1 MHQQL
6 GVVTDDPGCAVSK
19 LRTAR
24 TAGPERQRRREALD
38 AARQRYKRLSDSGK
52 RRLLDELELLTGYH
66 RKSLL
71 RLLNRRPSAEP
82 ETGVDGADDPSKR
95 EPHHRRRY
103 GPEAA
108 AALVPLWEASDRL
121 CGKRLKALLPLL
133 VESLEHHGHLSLDPV
148 VREQL
153 LAMRSATIDR
163 LLAPIRK
170 VSGSNNWRRPPRAY
184 SAVRR
189 RVPVRTFRGWEDHH
203 EPGWLEI
210 DLVAHCGGRMQ
221 GPFLW
226 TLVATDIAT
235 GWSESVPILVRD
247 GAVVLTAL
255 QLIRRQLPFPLRGID
270 ADNDPVFMNSL
281 MEAWC
286 DRPGHQIVLTRSRAY
301 QSNDQAWVEQ
311 KNGMLVRRVVGYQ
324 RLEGLEAAQ
333 VMGELYGAL
342 RLFTNLFQPSF
353 KLKTSERQGARIKR
367 QHHPPRTPL
376 QRLIKSGALAQEQT
390 EALRDL
396 QRSTDPVALLGTI
409 RRCQGQ
415 LAVLASGEQASGD
428 PSAQAERD
436 LAAENRSLEI
446 FLGGLQTLWHS
457 SQPRRRKPKPRTGK
471 RSRPDPFE
479 PDVALIEQWLQ
490 AEPLIRAKTLM
501 ERLIAHNPERY
512 GECHLRTLQWR
523 LRGYRLQQIELEMKQ
538 ALAAPFPEKE
548 REEQSKEPVLP
559 GVNKNG

>member
-1 MHQQL
+1 MPS
-6 GVVTDDPGCAVSK
+6 GAAAGRREVGA
-19 LRTAR
+19 
-24 TAGPERQRRREALD
+24 AGPDPQRRRAAME
-38 AARQRYKRLSDSGK
+38 AARQRYGGLSAAGK
-52 RRLLDELELLTGYH
+52 RRLLDELEAITGYH

-71 RLLNRRPSAEP
+71 RLLHRKAAAPAESEGP
-82 ETGVDGADDPSKR
+82 VDLAALK
-95 EPHHRRRY
+95 PHPRRRY

-121 CGKRLKALLPLL
+121 CGKRLAALLPLL
-133 VESLEHHGHLSLDPV
+133 VESLEQHGHLNLEPA
-148 VREQL
+148 VREQV
-153 LAMRSATIDR
+153 LAMSSATIDR

-170 VSGSNNWRRPPRAY
+170 TSAANNWRRPPRAY

-189 RVPVRTFRGWEDHH
+189 RVPVRTFKGWSNHR

-226 TLVATDIAT
+226 TLMATDIAT
-235 GWSESVPILVRD
+235 GWSESLPILVRD

-333 VMGELYGAL
+333 VLGELYGAL

-353 KLKTSERQGARIKR
+353 KLKSSERDGGRIKR

-376 QRLIKSGALAQEQT
+376 QRLLAIGVLS
-390 EALRDL
+390 EATAEPWREL
-396 QRSTDPVALLGTI
+396 QRRSDPVALLTTI

-415 LAVLASGEQASGD
+415 LAVLASGEQSSALQASRTD
-428 PSAQAERD
+428 RD
-436 LAAENRSLEI
+436 LAAENRSLEV
-446 FLGGLQTLWHS
+446 FLGGLQTLWQTN
-457 SQPRRRKPKPRTGK
+457 QPRRRKPRPRTG
-471 RSRPDPFE
+471 RRTRPDPFAA
-479 PDVALIEQWLQ
+479 DVERIEQWLQ
-490 AEPLIRAKTLM
+490 AEPQLQAKTLL
-501 ERLIAHNPERY
+501 ERLIRLSPERY
-512 GECHLRTLQWR
+512 GASHLRTLQRR
-523 LRGYRLQQIELEMKQ
+523 LRGYRLQWIENEMATLVADMPPSLQ
-538 ALAAPFPEKE
+538 AAQSEEK
-548 REEQSKEPVLP
+548 PVLP
-559 GVNKNG
+559 GVN

>member
-1 MHQQL
+1 MPS
-6 GVVTDDPGCAVSK
+6 GAAAGRREVGA
-19 LRTAR
+19 
-24 TAGPERQRRREALD
+24 AGPDPQRRRAAME
-38 AARQRYKRLSDSGK
+38 AARQRYGGLSAAGK
-52 RRLLDELELLTGYH
+52 RRLLDELEAITGYH

-71 RLLNRRPSAEP
+71 RLLHRKAAAPAESEGP
-82 ETGVDGADDPSKR
+82 VDLAALK
-95 EPHHRRRY
+95 PHPRRRY

-121 CGKRLKALLPLL
+121 CGKRLAALLPLL
-133 VESLEHHGHLSLDPV
+133 VESLEQHGHLNLEPA
-148 VREQL
+148 VREQV
-153 LAMRSATIDR
+153 LAMSSATIDR
-163 LLAPIRK
+163 LLAPIRTA
-170 VSGSNNWRRPPRAY
+170 SAANNWRRPPRAY

-189 RVPVRTFRGWEDHH
+189 RVPVRTFKGWSDHR

-235 GWSESVPILVRD
+235 GWSESLPILVRD

-333 VMGELYGAL
+333 VLGELYGAL

-353 KLKTSERQGARIKR
+353 KLKSSERDGGRIKR

-376 QRLIKSGALAQEQT
+376 QRLLAIGVLS
-390 EALRDL
+390 EATAEPWREL
-396 QRSTDPVALLGTI
+396 QRRSDPVALLTTI

-415 LAVLASGEQASGD
+415 LAVLASGEQSSALQASRTD
-428 PSAQAERD
+428 RD
-436 LAAENRSLEI
+436 LAAENRSLEV
-446 FLGGLQTLWHS
+446 FLGGLQTLWQTN
-457 SQPRRRKPKPRTGK
+457 QPRRRKPRPRTG
-471 RSRPDPFE
+471 RRTRPDPFAA
-479 PDVALIEQWLQ
+479 DVERIEQWLQ
-490 AEPLIRAKTLM
+490 AEPQLQAKTLL
-501 ERLIAHNPERY
+501 ERLIRLSPERY
-512 GECHLRTLQWR
+512 GASHLRTLQRR
-523 LRGYRLQQIELEMKQ
+523 LRGYRLQWIENEMATLVADMPPSLQ
-538 ALAAPFPEKE
+538 AAQSEEK
-548 REEQSKEPVLP
+548 PVLP
-559 GVNKNG
+559 GVN

>member
-1 MHQQL
+1 MPS
-6 GVVTDDPGCAVSK
+6 GAAAWRREGGA
-19 LRTAR
+19 
-24 TAGPERQRRREALD
+24 AGPDPQRRRAALE
-38 AARQRYKRLSDSGK
+38 AARQRYGGLSAAGK
-52 RRLLDELELLTGYH
+52 RRLLDELQGITGYH

-71 RLLNRRPSAEP
+71 RLLNRKVSAAAVA
-82 ETGVDGADDPSKR
+82 VDGACGEQGECPSALK
-95 EPHHRRRY
+95 PHPRRRY

-121 CGKRLKALLPLL
+121 CGKRLVALLPLL
-133 VESLEHHGHLSLDPV
+133 VESLESHGHLNLEPG
-148 VREQL
+148 VREQV
-153 LAMRSATIDR
+153 LAMSSATIDR
-163 LLAPIRK
+163 VLAPIRK
-170 VSGSNNWRRPPRAY
+170 ASAANNWRRPPRPY

-189 RVPVRTFRGWEDHH
+189 RVPVRTFKGWSDHH

-221 GPFLW
+221 GSFLW

-235 GWSESVPILVRD
+235 GWSESLPILVRE

-255 QLIRRQLPFPLRGID
+255 QLIRRQLPFLLRGID

-333 VMGELYGAL
+333 VLGELYGAL

-353 KLKTSERQGARIKR
+353 KLKSSERDGGRIKR

-376 QRLIKSGALAQEQT
+376 QRLLASGTLSEESAAHWRQLQ
-390 EALRDL
+390 
-396 QRSTDPVALLGTI
+396 QRSDPVALLTTI

-415 LAVLASGEQASGD
+415 LALLASGENGSGLQGAATD
-428 PSAQAERD
+428 RD
-436 LAAENRSLEI
+436 LAAENRSLEV
-446 FLGGLQTLWHS
+446 FLGGLQSLWQS
-457 SQPRRRKPKPRTGK
+457 NQPRRRKPKPRTGK
-471 RSRPDPFE
+471 RTRPDPFE
-479 PDVALIEQWLQ
+479 PDVERIEQWLQ
-490 AEPLIRAKTLM
+490 AEPQLNAKTLLA
-501 ERLIAHNPERY
+501 RLIELHPQRY
-512 GECHLRTLQWR
+512 GERHLRTLQRR
-523 LRGYRLQQIELEMKQ
+523 LRGYRLQWIEQEM
-538 ALAAPFPEKE
+538 AAAATAPIPGMQGSTTGET
-548 REEQSKEPVLP
+548 PVPP
-559 GVNKNG
+559 GVNQSG

>member
-1 MHQQL
+1 MPSGAAARRREG
-6 GVVTDDPGCAVSK
+6 GV
-19 LRTAR
+19 
-24 TAGPERQRRREALD
+24 AGPDPQRRRAAME
-38 AARQRYKRLSDSGK
+38 AARQRYGGLSAAGK
-52 RRLLDELELLTGYH
+52 RRLLDELQGITGYH

-71 RLLNRRPSAEP
+71 RLLNRKAPAAAAAADAASGEQGEP
-82 ETGVDGADDPSKR
+82 IPTLK
-95 EPHHRRRY
+95 PHPRRRY
-103 GPEAA
+103 GEEAA

-121 CGKRLKALLPLL
+121 CGKRLAALLPLL
-133 VESLEHHGHLSLDPV
+133 VASLEQHGHLQLESG
-148 VREQL
+148 VREQV
-153 LAMRSATIDR
+153 LAMSSATIDR
-163 LLAPIRK
+163 LLAPIRMA
-170 VSGSNNWRRPPRAY
+170 STANNWRRPPRAY

-189 RVPVRTFRGWEDHH
+189 RVPVRTFKGWSDHH

-235 GWSESVPILVRD
+235 GWSESLPILVRE

-333 VMGELYGAL
+333 VLGELYGAL

-353 KLKTSERQGARIKR
+353 KLKSSERAGGRIKR

-376 QRLIKSGALAQEQT
+376 QRLLASGTLSEETAAPWRQLQ
-390 EALRDL
+390 
-396 QRSTDPVALLGTI
+396 QRSDPVALLTTI

-415 LAVLASGEQASGD
+415 LAVLASGEHG
-428 PSAQAERD
+428 SALQGAATERD
-436 LAAENRSLEI
+436 LAAENRSLEV
-446 FLGGLQTLWHS
+446 FLGGLQTLWQNN
-457 SQPRRRKPKPRTGK
+457 QPRRRKPKPRTGK
-471 RSRPDPFE
+471 RTRPDPFE
-479 PDVALIEQWLQ
+479 PDVERIEQWLQ
-490 AEPLIRAKTLM
+490 AEPQCNAKTLL
-501 ERLIAHNPERY
+501 ERLIELNPQRY
-512 GECHLRTLQWR
+512 GERHLRTLQRR
-523 LRGYRLQQIELEMKQ
+523 LRSYRLQWIEREM
-538 ALAAPFPEKE
+538 AAAAAAPSPGTHGN
-548 REEQSKEPVLP
+548 RTEETPVLP
-559 GVNKNG
+559 DVN

>member
-1 MHQQL
+1 MPS
-6 GVVTDDPGCAVSK
+6 GTAAGRREGGAASPDP
-19 LRTAR
+19 
-24 TAGPERQRRREALD
+24 QRRRAALE
-38 AARQRYKRLSDSGK
+38 AARQRYGGLSAAGK
-52 RRLLDELELLTGYH
+52 RRILDELQGITGYH

-71 RLLNRRPSAEP
+71 RLLNRKGPAAAVVADGDCAEQ
-82 ETGVDGADDPSKR
+82 SKPTAALK
-95 EPHHRRRY
+95 PHPRRRY
-103 GPEAA
+103 SQEAL

-121 CGKRLKALLPLL
+121 CGKRLVALLPLL
-133 VESLEHHGHLSLDPV
+133 VESLESHGHLNLEPG
-148 VREQL
+148 VREQV
-153 LAMRSATIDR
+153 LAMSSATIDR

-170 VSGSNNWRRPPRAY
+170 ASAANNWRRPPRAY

-189 RVPVRTFRGWEDHH
+189 RVQVRTFKGWSDHH

-221 GPFLW
+221 VPFLW

-235 GWSESVPILVRD
+235 GWSESLPILVRE

-333 VMGELYGAL
+333 VLGELYGAL

-353 KLKTSERQGARIKR
+353 KLKSSERDGGRIKR

-376 QRLIKSGALAQEQT
+376 QRLLASGTLSEETAAQWRQ
-390 EALRDL
+390 LQ
-396 QRSTDPVALLGTI
+396 QRSDPVALLTTI

-415 LAVLASGEQASGD
+415 LALLASGENGSGLQG
-428 PSAQAERD
+428 AATERD
-436 LAAENRSLEI
+436 LPAENRSLEM
-446 FLGGLQTLWHS
+446 FLGGLQSLWQNN
-457 SQPRRRKPKPRTGK
+457 QPRRRKPKPRTGK
-471 RSRPDPFE
+471 RTRPDPFE
-479 PDVALIEQWLQ
+479 QDVERIEQWLQ
-490 AEPLIRAKTLM
+490 AEPQVNAKTVLA
-501 ERLIAHNPERY
+501 RLINLHPQRY
-512 GECHLRTLQWR
+512 GERHLRTLQRR
-523 LRGYRLQQIELEMKQ
+523 LRGYRLQWI
-538 ALAAPFPEKE
+538 E
-548 REEQSKEPVLP
+548 REMAAAATAPIPGMQGSATGEMPVLP
-559 GVNKNG
+559 GDNQSG

>member
-1 MHQQL
+1 M
-6 GVVTDDPGCAVSK
+6 
-19 LRTAR
+19 
-24 TAGPERQRRREALD
+24 
-38 AARQRYKRLSDSGK
+38 
-52 RRLLDELELLTGYH
+52 
-66 RKSLL
+66 
-71 RLLNRRPSAEP
+71 
-82 ETGVDGADDPSKR
+82 
-95 EPHHRRRY
+95 
-103 GPEAA
+103 
-108 AALVPLWEASDRL
+108 PLWEASDRL
-121 CGKRLKALLPLL
+121 CGKRLVALLPLL
-133 VESLEHHGHLSLDPV
+133 VASLEQHGHLQLEPG
-148 VREQL
+148 VREQV
-153 LAMRSATIDR
+153 LAMSSATIDR

-170 VSGSNNWRRPPRAY
+170 ASAANNWRRPPRAY

-189 RVPVRTFRGWEDHH
+189 RVQVRTFKGWSDHH

-235 GWSESVPILVRD
+235 GWSESLPILVRE

-333 VMGELYGAL
+333 VLGELYGAL

-353 KLKTSERQGARIKR
+353 KLKSSERDGGRIKR

-376 QRLIKSGALAQEQT
+376 QRLMASGTLSEETAAQWRQ
-390 EALRDL
+390 LQ
-396 QRSTDPVALLGTI
+396 QRSDPVALLTTI

-415 LAVLASGEQASGD
+415 LALLASGEHGSGLHG
-428 PSAQAERD
+428 AATERD
-436 LAAENRSLEI
+436 LAAEN
-446 FLGGLQTLWHS
+446 
-457 SQPRRRKPKPRTGK
+457 
-471 RSRPDPFE
+471 
-479 PDVALIEQWLQ
+479 
-490 AEPLIRAKTLM
+490 
-501 ERLIAHNPERY
+501 
-512 GECHLRTLQWR
+512 
-523 LRGYRLQQIELEMKQ
+523 
-538 ALAAPFPEKE
+538 
-548 REEQSKEPVLP
+548 
-559 GVNKNG
+559 

>member
-1 MHQQL
+1 MPS
-6 GVVTDDPGCAVSK
+6 GAAAGRREGGA
-19 LRTAR
+19 
-24 TAGPERQRRREALD
+24 AGPDPQRRRAALE
-38 AARQRYKRLSDSGK
+38 AARQRYGGLGAAGK
-52 RRLLDELELLTGYH
+52 RRLLDELQGITGYH

-71 RLLNRRPSAEP
+71 RLLNRKGPAAALAVDAACGEQGEP
-82 ETGVDGADDPSKR
+82 AAALK
-95 EPHHRRRY
+95 PHPRRRY
-103 GPEAA
+103 GQEAA

-121 CGKRLKALLPLL
+121 CGKRLAALLPLL
-133 VESLEHHGHLSLDPV
+133 VASLEQHGHLQLEPE
-148 VREQL
+148 VREQV
-153 LAMRSATIDR
+153 LAMSSATIDR

-170 VSGSNNWRRPPRAY
+170 ASTANNWRRPPRAY

-189 RVPVRTFRGWEDHH
+189 RVPVRTFKGWSDHH

-235 GWSESVPILVRD
+235 GWSESLPILVRE

-333 VMGELYGAL
+333 VLGELYGAL

-353 KLKTSERQGARIKR
+353 KLKSSERDGGRIKR

-376 QRLIKSGALAQEQT
+376 QRLLASGTLSEESAAHWRQLQ
-390 EALRDL
+390 
-396 QRSTDPVALLGTI
+396 QRSDPVALLTTI

-415 LAVLASGEQASGD
+415 LAVLASGETGAGLQGA
-428 PSAQAERD
+428 ATERD
-436 LAAENRSLEI
+436 LAAENRSLEV
-446 FLGGLQTLWHS
+446 FLGGLQTLWQNN
-457 SQPRRRKPKPRTGK
+457 QPRRRKSKPRTGK
-471 RSRPDPFE
+471 RTRPDPFE
-479 PDVALIEQWLQ
+479 PDVERIEQWLQ
-490 AEPLIRAKTLM
+490 AEPQCKAKTLL
-501 ERLIAHNPERY
+501 ERLIELNPERY
-512 GECHLRTLQWR
+512 GERHLRTLQR
-523 LRGYRLQQIELEMKQ
+523 RVRGYRLQWI
-538 ALAAPFPEKE
+538 E
-548 REEQSKEPVLP
+548 REMAAAAADSSPGMQGSGTVEMPVLP
-559 GVNKNG
+559 GVNQDG

>member
-1 MHQQL
+1 MPS
-6 GVVTDDPGCAVSK
+6 GAVAG
-19 LRTAR
+19 RREVRA
-24 TAGPERQRRREALD
+24 AGPDPQRRRAAME
-38 AARQRYKRLSDSGK
+38 AARLRYGGLSAAGK
-52 RRLLDELELLTGYH
+52 RRLLDELEAITGYH

-71 RLLNRRPSAEP
+71 RLLNRQAVAPAESEGP
-82 ETGVDGADDPSKR
+82 LDQAALK
-95 EPHHRRRY
+95 PHPRRRY

-121 CGKRLKALLPLL
+121 CGKRLAALLPLL
-133 VESLEHHGHLSLDPV
+133 VESLEQHGHLNLEPA
-148 VREQL
+148 VREQV
-153 LAMRSATIDR
+153 LAMSSATIDR

-170 VSGSNNWRRPPRAY
+170 TSAANNWRRPPRAY
-184 SAVRR
+184 SSVRR
-189 RVPVRTFRGWEDHH
+189 RVPVRTFKGWSNHR

-226 TLVATDIAT
+226 TLMATDIAT
-235 GWSESVPILVRD
+235 GWSESLPILVRD

-311 KNGMLVRRVVGYQ
+311 KNGILVRRVVGYQ

-333 VMGELYGAL
+333 VLGELYGAL

-353 KLKTSERQGARIKR
+353 KLKSSERDGGRIKR

-376 QRLIKSGALAQEQT
+376 QRLLASGVLSEETAEPWR
-390 EALRDL
+390 ELRR
-396 QRSTDPVALLGTI
+396 RSDPVALLATI

-415 LAVLASGEQASGD
+415 LAVLASAEEGSALQASRT
-428 PSAQAERD
+428 ERD
-436 LAAENRSLEI
+436 LAAENRSLEV
-446 FLGGLQTLWHS
+446 FLGGLQDLWQNN
-457 SQPRRRKPKPRTGK
+457 QPRRRKPKPRIGK
-471 RSRPDPFE
+471 RNRPDPFE
-479 PDVALIEQWLQ
+479 PDVERIEQWLQ
-490 AEPLIRAKTLM
+490 AEPQLRAKTLL
-501 ERLIAHNPERY
+501 ERLIDHNPERY
-512 GECHLRTLQWR
+512 SPRHLRTLQRR
-523 LRGYRLQQIELEMKQ
+523 LRGYRLQWIENEMA
-538 ALAAPFPEKE
+538 ALAVAGPPSLQEGESVQK
-548 REEQSKEPVLP
+548 PVLP
-559 GVNKNG
+559 GVN

>member
-1 MHQQL
+1 MAAKRV
-6 GVVTDDPGCAVSK
+6 GDASWRREVGA
-19 LRTAR
+19 
-24 TAGPERQRRREALD
+24 AGPDPQRRRAALE
-38 AARQRYKRLSDSGK
+38 AARLRYGGLSAAGK
-52 RRLLDELELLTGYH
+52 KKLLDELELLTGYH

-71 RLLNRRPSAEP
+71 RLLNRRPSP
-82 ETGVDGADDPSKR
+82 TPDGVDAMEEKSELK
-95 EPHHRRRY
+95 PHPRRRY
-103 GPEAA
+103 GSEAA

-121 CGKRLKALLPLL
+121 CGKRLAALLPLL
-133 VESLEHHGHLSLDPV
+133 VESLEQHGHLFLEPA
-148 VREQL
+148 VREQV
-153 LAMRSATIDR
+153 LAMSSATIDR

-170 VSGSNNWRRPPRAY
+170 ATGGNNWRRPPRAY
-184 SAVRR
+184 SGVRR
-189 RVPVRTFRGWEDHH
+189 RVPVRTFKGWDDHH

-226 TLVATDIAT
+226 TLMATDIAT

-286 DRPGHQIVLTRSRAY
+286 ARPGHQIVLTRSRAY

-333 VMGELYGAL
+333 VLGELYGAL

-353 KLKTSERQGARIKR
+353 KLKSSERDGGRIKR

-376 QRLIKSGALAQEQT
+376 QRLIKSGALPQEQA
-390 EALRDL
+390 EALRDQ
-396 QRSTDPVALLGTI
+396 QRRTDPVALLGTI

-415 LAVLASGEQASGD
+415 LAVLASGQHGSQEQ
-428 PSAQAERD
+428 SAKTARD
-436 LAAENRSLEI
+436 LAAENRSLEV
-446 FLGGLQTLWHS
+446 FLGGLQSLWHS

-479 PDVALIEQWLQ
+479 PDVVMIEQWLE
-490 AEPLIRAKTLM
+490 AEPLIRAKTLL
-501 ERLIAHNPERY
+501 ERLIQHNSGRY
-512 GECHLRTLQWR
+512 GECHLRTLQRR
-523 LRGYRLQQIELEMKQ
+523 LRGYRLQRI
-538 ALAAPFPEKE
+538 E
-548 REEQSKEPVLP
+548 REMEQMLEAQPRVQEEAEAEKTAVVPD
-559 GVNKNG
+559 VNENR

>member
-1 MHQQL
+1 MPS
-6 GVVTDDPGCAVSK
+6 GAAAGRREGGA
-19 LRTAR
+19 
-24 TAGPERQRRREALD
+24 AGPDPQRRRAALE
-38 AARQRYKRLSDSGK
+38 AARQRYGGLSAAGK
-52 RRLLDELELLTGYH
+52 RRLLDELQGITGYH

-71 RLLNRRPSAEP
+71 RLLNRKGPAAALAVDAACGEQGEP
-82 ETGVDGADDPSKR
+82 AAALK
-95 EPHHRRRY
+95 PHPRRRY
-103 GPEAA
+103 GQEAA
-108 AALVPLWEASDRL
+108 VALVPLWEASDRL
-121 CGKRLKALLPLL
+121 CGKRLAALLPLL
-133 VESLEHHGHLSLDPV
+133 VASLEQHGHLQLEPE
-148 VREQL
+148 VREQV
-153 LAMRSATIDR
+153 LAMSSATIDR

-170 VSGSNNWRRPPRAY
+170 ASTANNWRRPPRAY

-189 RVPVRTFRGWEDHH
+189 RVPVRTFKGWSDHH

-235 GWSESVPILVRD
+235 GWSESLPILVRE

-333 VMGELYGAL
+333 VLGELYGAL

-353 KLKTSERQGARIKR
+353 KLKSSERDGGRIKR

-376 QRLIKSGALAQEQT
+376 QRLLASGTLSEESAAHWRQLQ
-390 EALRDL
+390 
-396 QRSTDPVALLGTI
+396 QRSDPVALLTTI

-415 LAVLASGEQASGD
+415 LAVLASGETGAGLQG
-428 PSAQAERD
+428 SATERD
-436 LAAENRSLEI
+436 LAAENRSLEV
-446 FLGGLQTLWHS
+446 FLGGLQSLWQNN
-457 SQPRRRKPKPRTGK
+457 QPRRRKSKPRSGK
-471 RSRPDPFE
+471 RTRPDPFE
-479 PDVALIEQWLQ
+479 PDVERIEQWLH
-490 AEPLIRAKTLM
+490 AEPQCKAKTLL
-501 ERLIAHNPERY
+501 ERLIELNPERY
-512 GECHLRTLQWR
+512 GEHHLRTLQRR
-523 LRGYRLQQIELEMKQ
+523 LRGYRLQWI
-538 ALAAPFPEKE
+538 E
-548 REEQSKEPVLP
+548 REMAAAAADTSPGMQGSGTVEMPVLP
-559 GVNKNG
+559 GVNQDG

>member
-1 MHQQL
+1 MPS
-6 GVVTDDPGCAVSK
+6 GAAAGRREVGA
-19 LRTAR
+19 
-24 TAGPERQRRREALD
+24 AGPDPQRRRAAME
-38 AARQRYKRLSDSGK
+38 AARQRYGGLSAAGK
-52 RRLLDELELLTGYH
+52 RRLLDELEAITGYH

-71 RLLNRRPSAEP
+71 RLLHRKAAAPAESEGP
-82 ETGVDGADDPSKR
+82 VDLAALK
-95 EPHHRRRY
+95 PHPRRRY

-121 CGKRLKALLPLL
+121 CGKRLAALLPLL
-133 VESLEHHGHLSLDPV
+133 VESLEQHGHLNLEPA
-148 VREQL
+148 VREQV
-153 LAMRSATIDR
+153 LAMSSATIDR
-163 LLAPIRK
+163 LLAPIRTA
-170 VSGSNNWRRPPRAY
+170 SAANNWRRPPRAY

-189 RVPVRTFRGWEDHH
+189 RVPVRTFKGWSNHR

-226 TLVATDIAT
+226 TLMATDIAT
-235 GWSESVPILVRD
+235 GWSESLPILVRD

-333 VMGELYGAL
+333 VLGELYGAL

-353 KLKTSERQGARIKR
+353 KLKSSERDGGRIKR

-376 QRLIKSGALAQEQT
+376 QRLLAIGVLS
-390 EALRDL
+390 EATAEPWREL
-396 QRSTDPVALLGTI
+396 QRRSDPVALLTTI

-415 LAVLASGEQASGD
+415 LAVLASGEQSSALQASRTD
-428 PSAQAERD
+428 RD
-436 LAAENRSLEI
+436 LAAENRSLEV
-446 FLGGLQTLWHS
+446 FLGGLQTLWQTN
-457 SQPRRRKPKPRTGK
+457 QPRRRKPRPRTG
-471 RSRPDPFE
+471 RRTRPDPFAA
-479 PDVALIEQWLQ
+479 DVERIEQWLQ
-490 AEPLIRAKTLM
+490 AEPQLQAKTLL
-501 ERLIAHNPERY
+501 ERLIRLSPERY
-512 GECHLRTLQWR
+512 GASHLRTLQRR
-523 LRGYRLQQIELEMKQ
+523 LRGYRLQWIENEMATLVADMPPSLQ
-538 ALAAPFPEKE
+538 AAQSEEK
-548 REEQSKEPVLP
+548 PVLP
-559 GVNKNG
+559 GVN